1 MGLLIASGV
10 LAFLAWCIIDTD
22 LKPEDV
28 CNSRGEIT
36 VRRILAV
43 VFVQIVLWALVCL
56 FSVPIMRHLPRFMVT
71 GWRLPL
77 TFVVAEFWQ
86 WFALLMILQYVW
98 MLVGTTV
105 KTAVVFVMAKLGSHS
120 ARQSLDDATWHFI
133 ETEKLASIKRKQIG
147 RTSEGEREDLP
158 SSVEDVK
165 RRAAAQGNRTGN
177 SG

>member
-10 LAFLAWCIIDTD
+10 LAFLAWCVTPTS

-43 VFVQIVLWALVCL
+43 VLVQIVLWTLVYF
-56 FSVPIMRHLPRFMVT
+56 FSVPIMWHLPRFLVT

-77 TFVVAEFWQ
+77 TFVLAAFWR

-105 KTAVVFVMAKLGSHS
+105 KTAVVYVMAKFGSRS
-120 ARQSLDDATWHFI
+120 ARQSLDDAPWRFF
-133 ETEKLASIKRKQIG
+133 ETEQLVSVKGKQFGKTSKRK
-147 RTSEGEREDLP
+147 
-158 SSVEDVK
+158 
-165 RRAAAQGNRTGN
+165 
-177 SG
+177 

>member
-28 CNSRGEIT
+28 CNSREEIT

-43 VFVQIVLWALVCL
+43 VSVQIVLWTLVCI
-56 FSVPIMRHLPRFMVT
+56 FAFPIMRHLPRFLVT

-77 TFVVAEFWQ
+77 TFLFAGFWQ
-86 WFALLMILQYVW
+86 SFALLMILQYVW
-98 MLVGTTV
+98 MIAGASV
-105 KTAVVFVMAKLGSHS
+105 KTAVVFVMAKFGSQS
-120 ARQSLDDATWHFI
+120 ARQSLDDAPWRFL
-133 ETEKLASIKRKQIG
+133 ETERLASIERKRIG
-147 RTSEGEREDLP
+147 RTSEGKWEDLA
-158 SSVEDVK
+158 SSVEEAK
-165 RRAAAQGNRTGN
+165 RGAAAQGNPTDN